1 MRTLCVLVAAMS
13 LATAA
18 VSAQQEQQPNLIF
31 TIYGGVG
38 SGHQLWEVSRQTLVY
53 GGTTSNPPDTARIV
67 RQLNSAVT
75 FGGVFQLFP
84 RGALGFSL
92 DIGYRS
98 LALDDTCTPVAP
110 FQADTANAN
119 GILCDNISAL
129 AHPGGSSIALGVSGI
144 LRAAPGKS
152 IGPYVRVGANLAF
165 TTIST
170 IEVAAPDQVVGV
182 PRLVIADDSPRR
194 NSFGLLAAGGLMMQV
209 GTAYQVRVEIRDD
222 MSTLER
228 VTGPANPVAD
238 APTEIKLYHNLGLVL
253 GFDVLLEPKRVRRY

>member
-18 VSAQQEQQPNLIF
+18 VSAQEKQPNLIF

-53 GGTTSNPPDTARIV
+53 GGSTSNPPDTARIT
-67 RQLNSAVT
+67 RQLTSAVT

-84 RGALGFSL
+84 SGALGFSV

-98 LALDDTCTPVAP
+98 LGLDDTCTPVAP

-119 GILCDNISAL
+119 EILCDNISAL
-129 AHPGGSSIALGVSGI
+129 GHPGGSSIALGVSGI
-144 LRAAPGKS
+144 VRLAPGKRIS
-152 IGPYVRVGANLAF
+152 PYARVGGNLAF
-165 TTIST
+165 TTVST
-170 IEVAAPDQVVGV
+170 IEVAAPDRVVGV
-182 PRLVIADDSPRR
+182 PRLVIGDDSPRR
-194 NSFGLLAAGGLMMQV
+194 NSFGLLAAGGLMVQV
-209 GTAYQVRVEIRDD
+209 GTAYQVRLEIRDD

-228 VTGPANPVAD
+228 VSGPANPVAD
-238 APTEIKLYHNLGLVL
+238 APTEIRLFHNVGLVL